1 MIHNLVWFDLV
12 WSGFWKY
19 NTLIY
24 NKCCFIYRKLEEKI
38 KCAEEEVNNNSEIYN
53 KTKQEY
59 STNKDMHSTKIRE
72 WRSVQNRVKRLEDD
86 IGTLCK
92 EIHRLERLINII
104 FFAFIQ
110 CQFYITLLHI
120 HIYFLVAIMQKKV
133 KEMR

>member
-1 MIHNLVWFDLV
+1 M
-12 WSGFWKY
+12 
-19 NTLIY
+19 
-24 NKCCFIYRKLEEKI
+24 EEEI
-38 KCAEEEVNNNSEIYN
+38 KSAEEEVNNNFEIYN

-104 FFAFIQ
+104 FFFCIYTMPILHNA
-110 CQFYITLLHI
+110 ITYTHL
-120 HIYFLVAIMQKKV
+120 FLVVTMQKKV
-133 KEMR
+133 KETR